1 MINYSKITKGN
12 PHQLPNI
19 ITISKRKYLSINLS
33 FFLLLAQVS
42 QQSKMVIPFIQ
53 KHFVIIL
60 KLVCITILLTFY
72 YFYFFK
78 DVIHD
83 YSEGLTNFATK
94 EESINR

>member
-19 ITISKRKYLSINLS
+19 ITISKRKYLRNNLS
-33 FFLLLAQVS
+33 LFSLLA
-42 QQSKMVIPFIQ
+42 QQSKMVILFIH

-60 KLVCITILLTFY
+60 KLISITILLTFY

-94 EESINR
+94 EESIKR